1 MKKIILSG
9 GWSYGNLGDEAI
21 LMASLYLLHEKFPH
35 HTITVLVYKEN
46 ETAKYLRQFEY
57 VTIGQSLH
65 SYMYG
70 VREKAMNF
78 GEGVIEEITQPI
90 KRRLNNQWKPLK
102 DKKELN
108 DFLKSPSVYF
118 SKYGDAGKYFSNLCE
133 EADMYVMSGGGYFN
147 NWNEMIISKYYEVIL
162 AKQHN
167 LKTYMIGQTVG
178 PFNKYARQIYKLVLD
193 NIDNSFFRDIESIKD
208 TRQLGFGCLEEVVPD
223 LALGIETLCKKE
235 NNIVFIPFLT
245 DLNRKMDEIVDN
257 LKAIY
262 LDSGCK
268 IIITVSQQWPWCMQI
283 ATSFYLAVK
292 AKGIDVKYV
301 IPEDF
306 KELETILS
314 SAQFVFSQ
322 NLHGLIMAYRGH
334 TPVVCLNNRR
344 KFVSFM
350 STIGQEDNLITPSH
364 ITSTNLYEA
373 YKRKDE
379 FDFSNCIKFQKQI
392 KMAIDKTI
400 R

>member
-1 MKKIILSG
+1 
-9 GWSYGNLGDEAI
+9 
-21 LMASLYLLHEKFPH
+21 
-35 HTITVLVYKEN
+35 
-46 ETAKYLRQFEY
+46 
-57 VTIGQSLH
+57 
-65 SYMYG
+65 
-70 VREKAMNF
+70 
-78 GEGVIEEITQPI
+78 
-90 KRRLNNQWKPLK
+90 
-102 DKKELN
+102 
-108 DFLKSPSVYF
+108 
-118 SKYGDAGKYFSNLCE
+118 
-133 EADMYVMSGGGYFN
+133 
-147 NWNEMIISKYYEVIL
+147 
-162 AKQHN
+162 
-167 LKTYMIGQTVG
+167 
-178 PFNKYARQIYKLVLD
+178 
-193 NIDNSFFRDIESIKD
+193 
-208 TRQLGFGCLEEVVPD
+208 
-223 LALGIETLCKKE
+223 
-235 NNIVFIPFLT
+235 
-245 DLNRKMDEIVDN
+245 MDEIVDN

-379 FDFSNCIKFQKQI
+379 FDFSNCSKFQKQI